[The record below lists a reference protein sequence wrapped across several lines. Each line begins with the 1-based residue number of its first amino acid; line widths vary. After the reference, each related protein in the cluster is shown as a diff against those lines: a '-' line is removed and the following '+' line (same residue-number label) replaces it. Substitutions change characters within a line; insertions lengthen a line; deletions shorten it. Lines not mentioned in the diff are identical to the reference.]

1 MSRCHSRK
9 KTQEVPK
16 KTVHPR
22 KVAADASLPAT
33 HPLRFKLY
41 AITDRRLCAPRTL
54 HDTVH
59 GLLDVGVSAIQLREK
74 DLSDAE
80 YIKLAEPLCTL
91 CHAYSAQLFIN
102 SRIEIAMEVGADGLH
117 LPGDSASVRKV
128 IERTNHRFI
137 IGSSVHTLAEA
148 KQREIE
154 GADFITYSPIYPTL
168 SKPGYGPVVGLDGL
182 RNVTEGVNIPVFA
195 LGGIAPERVS
205 ECLDAGAYG
214 VAVMSGVM
222 SPENGAQQAKT
233 YLRQLVE

>member
-1 MSRCHSRK
+1 M
-9 KTQEVPK
+9 PK
-16 KTVHPR
+16 KTVHR
-22 KVAADASLPAT
+22 RTAEAATNPPPT
-33 HPLRFKLY
+33 HPLRFRLY
-41 AITDRRLCAPRTL
+41 AITDRKLCAPRTL
-54 HDTVH
+54 YDTIHD
-59 GLLDVGVSAIQLREK
+59 LLDVGVSAIQLREK

-80 YIKLAEPLCTL
+80 YIKLAEPLCRL
-91 CHAYSAQLFIN
+91 CHTYSAQLFIN

-128 IERTNHRFI
+128 VERTNHRFI
-137 IGSSVHTLAEA
+137 IGSSVHTLTEA
-148 KQREIE
+148 QQRETE

-195 LGGIAPERVS
+195 LGGITPERVS

-222 SPENGAQQAKT
+222 SPENGVQQAKV
-233 YLRQLVE
+233 YLQQLLE